1 MARRIRVLACL
12 LLGGCAAVPRVGQA
26 DRARAEAYAAR
37 ARVATGLP
45 EALHF
50 ATRALVVRI
59 AACGFECPDPA
70 YSFVQLGDLRLLNH
84 QPEHA
89 AQSYARAVAILLP
102 HRATHRAWIES
113 ARLRLER
120 ACAAARHAPACG
132 GQAARRH

>member
-1 MARRIRVLACL
+1 M
-12 LLGGCAAVPRVGQA
+12 PRVGRA

-89 AQSYARAVAILLP
+89 AQSYARAIAILVP
-102 HRATHRAWIES
+102 HRATHRAWIDS
-113 ARLRLER
+113 AQLRLER
-120 ACAAARHAPACG
+120 ACAAARHAPACAAE
-132 GQAARRH
+132 AARRH